1 MKLKEIENDPDYQPL
16 MWLHTRW
23 TGHLRFKGGHVHQ
36 QSNGKRSSCQG
47 FSSFSSWRVMTA
59 LFQIRDW
66 SIGLICG
73 QQSNFNTRLCTD
85 RWGQPLIKGQFTLGA
100 MGMKLR
106 QLPLFVS
113 TTIQS
118 EEKKVKERKKL
129 CKIVKMKEKLHC
141 FDWHLINLSS
151 VLLPNSGYHTMLWLE
166 ATHSVLFHSVIILN
180 DTCRKYTFWSEETK
194 TKVISLQWT
203 LKDSSLHSAFFA
215 GISQMK
221 MEMTSET
228 FPCCTWYFLCNVR
241 WLSMMRNYKTYF
253 L

>member
-1 MKLKEIENDPDYQPL
+1 MRPAFD
-16 MWLHTRW
+16 
-23 TGHLRFKGGHVHQ
+23 KGPIYFRGNGDETAAVAFICVHHN
-36 QSNGKRSSCQG
+36 SKWRKKGKR
-47 FSSFSSWRVMTA
+47 
-59 LFQIRDW
+59 
-66 SIGLICG
+66 
-73 QQSNFNTRLCTD
+73 
-85 RWGQPLIKGQFTLGA
+85 
-100 MGMKLR
+100 
-106 QLPLFVS
+106 
-113 TTIQS
+113 
-118 EEKKVKERKKL
+118 EEKL

-166 ATHSVLFHSVIILN
+166 GTHSVLFHSVIILN